1 MKKAVEISL
10 STVIVAAIAILVL
23 IVLIII
29 FTNNSGKFNIGLN
42 DCGQK
47 GGNSY
52 DCKSTA
58 ADCVGAGGTPS
69 GKCVFYQNGQKIE
82 DRQDQVCCVFSRSQ

>member
-1 MKKAVEISL
+1 MKKAVELSL
-10 STVIVAAIAILVL
+10 NAVIIAAIAILVL

-47 GGNSY
+47 GGQY
-52 DCKSTA
+52 GDCKTNA
-58 ADCVGAGGTPS
+58 ADCIAAGGTPS
-69 GKCVFYQNGQKIE
+69 GKCVFYQNGQKYIDQPE
-82 DRQDQVCCVFSRSQ
+82 QVCCVFSRTQ